1 MEELRQK
8 ILFMRDVK
16 GLSFHQI
23 EEQTGVSRKRIS
35 KIYQMSSAG
44 DRKKRYSL
52 LDKYHPLISNWFREY
67 PSLKALQVYKWLRE
81 RGVETSYTLVVKYT
95 SELRR
100 KKEKVYHPLDFLP
113 GEEGQVD
120 WCIIP
125 HPRMGRLFCF
135 VLILSSS

>member
-8 ILFMRDVK
+8 ILFLRDVK
-16 GLSFHQI
+16 GLSFYQI

-35 KIYQMSSAG
+35 KIYQMSSAC

-81 RGVETSYTLVVKYT
+81 RGVETSYTLVVKDT

-100 KKEKVYHPLDFLP
+100 KKEKVYQPSSPD
-113 GEEGQVD
+113 GQA
-120 WCIIP
+120 I
-125 HPRMGRLFCF
+125 LFCAH
-135 VLILSSS
+135 S